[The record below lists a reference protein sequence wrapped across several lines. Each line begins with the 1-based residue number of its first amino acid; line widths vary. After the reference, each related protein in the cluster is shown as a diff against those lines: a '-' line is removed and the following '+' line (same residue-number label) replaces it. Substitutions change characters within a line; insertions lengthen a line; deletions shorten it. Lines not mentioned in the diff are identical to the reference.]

1 VGHGVTNGDSAP
13 PREGLGVIHVS
24 AGYVDLSRDRGGVSN
39 IVRHLCLEGSEAG
52 CRTVLLCGDREL
64 GEPVAGATGR
74 HPVQAVAVEVFPQA
88 RHPAL
93 GPVAGVRRAIR
104 EVGSP
109 AVVHVHAGFS
119 AFTEAAMGAAGRAR
133 IPFVF
138 SPHGKLSGGPGGV
151 PLSAKRLWWKWVLE
165 PRLRSAARIVFSGR
179 TEAPWVLR
187 QDRLP
192 PTAVIPNGFTCPD
205 GREVEPWESARPY
218 VLFLGYLDPRKQPG
232 FLIEAF
238 ARAAVRTTH
247 QLVLAGP
254 DSYGHRGWLESL
266 ARSRGVPEAVRFVG
280 PVADGEK
287 WALLR
292 GARCLCLPSR
302 SEGQPLVLVEALG
315 AGVPSLYSSACNFPE
330 ISEGGAGVEVPG
342 FGPDRW
348 AAEIDALCLDD
359 GRRDRMR
366 AAAARLA
373 PGYGWRAI
381 GRRWVGLYEEV
392 AREHHARRQDLR
404 HAR

>member
-1 VGHGVTNGDSAP
+1 
-13 PREGLGVIHVS
+13 
-24 AGYVDLSRDRGGVSN
+24 VSN
-39 IVRHLCLEGSEAG
+39 IVRHLCLEESEAG
-52 CRTVLLCGDREL
+52 CDTLLLCGDREL
-64 GEPVAGATGR
+64 GESVAVPTGR
-74 HPVQAVAVEVFPQA
+74 RSAQGVAVEVFRQA

-104 EVGSP
+104 EVRSP

-119 AFTEAAMGAAGRAR
+119 AFTEAAMGAARRSR

-138 SPHGKLSGGPGGV
+138 SPHGKLSGKPNGV
-151 PLSAKRLWWKWVLE
+151 PLSAKWFWWKWVTE
-165 PRLRSAARIVFSGR
+165 ARLGRAARIVFSGR

-187 QDRLP
+187 QEGLP

-205 GREVEPWESARPY
+205 WREVEAWANAKPY

-247 QLVLAGP
+247 ELIFAGP
-254 DSYGHRGWLESL
+254 DSYGHRGRLESL
-266 ARSRGVPEAVRFVG
+266 ARSRGLSEAVRFVG
-280 PVADGEK
+280 PVAAGMK

-302 SEGQPLVLVEALG
+302 SEGQPLVLAEALG
-315 AGVPSLYSSACNFPE
+315 AAVPSLYSSACNFPE
-330 ISEGGAGVEVPG
+330 ISEGGAGVEMPD
-342 FGPDRW
+342 FSPDRW
-348 AAEIDALCLDD
+348 GAEMDALCLDD
-359 GRRDRMR
+359 GRRDRMC
-366 AAAARLA
+366 AAASRVA
-373 PGYGWRAI
+373 PGYSWRAI

-392 AREHHARRQDLR
+392 AREHDASRRDLR